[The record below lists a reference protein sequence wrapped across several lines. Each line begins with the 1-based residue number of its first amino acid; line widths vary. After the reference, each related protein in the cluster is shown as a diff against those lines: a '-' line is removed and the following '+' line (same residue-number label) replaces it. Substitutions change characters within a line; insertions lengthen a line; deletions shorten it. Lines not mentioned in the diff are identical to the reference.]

1 MGAGI
6 LPQAVE
12 VAARVRDAQRLRGFE
27 HAAADFVRLL
37 GTVPDCAP
45 HELSETEVT
54 ALHRLAEGVI
64 ERIETRLDSRVDAP
78 GHQQA
83 LASTVYEIR
92 RLLEEVDTWR
102 QHYAA
107 GRVR

>member
-1 MGAGI
+1 MRTSI

-12 VAARVRDAQRLRGFE
+12 AATRVLDAQRLRPFE
-27 HAAADFVRLL
+27 HAASDFVRLL
-37 GTVPDCAP
+37 GTVPDYAP
-45 HELSETEVT
+45 HEVSDTEVT
-54 ALHRLAEGVI
+54 ALHRLAERVI
-64 ERIETRLDSRVDAP
+64 EGIETRLDSRADPA

-83 LASTVYEIR
+83 LASTVYEIG